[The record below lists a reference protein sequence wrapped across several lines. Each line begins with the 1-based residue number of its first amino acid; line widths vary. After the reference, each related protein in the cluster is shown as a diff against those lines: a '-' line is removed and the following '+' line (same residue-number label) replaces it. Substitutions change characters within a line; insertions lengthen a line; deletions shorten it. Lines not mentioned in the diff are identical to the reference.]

1 MTREASD
8 ELTREEPPSES
19 KPAVSQQPP
28 GGSQNDPSEAKL
40 DNQEKLPRTGQRN
53 RGRTDQGRLHAVRDS
68 VLSRGLLETLTRYG
82 ENPRKL
88 RGMEAELR
96 TVLKPE
102 GPLGK
107 LLFGRFWSCVLRLI
121 LLSRL
126 EEIGLAPRSNSSKR
140 PMAVPSLREGS
151 MPILLTAEEQ
161 EDLAPVSGTVEA
173 LEPDMFRR
181 LALIARY
188 DRAASKEM
196 YRTLGLLML
205 MRDDGEKGLASG
217 IRAAAGIKSL
227 DGEEK

>member
-1 MTREASD
+1 M
-8 ELTREEPPSES
+8 PPLSGGETKMADDKLSPESTFSSES
-19 KPAVSQQPP
+19 NSAEPKIDDNARPP
-28 GGSQNDPSEAKL
+28 NTAQKNG
-40 DNQEKLPRTGQRN
+40 
-53 RGRTDQGRLHAVRDS
+53 GRTDQGLLHAVRDS

-96 TVLKPE
+96 SALKPK

-107 LLFGRFWSCVLRLI
+107 LLFGRFWSCVLRQI

-126 EEIGLAPRSNSSKR
+126 EEIGLAPRSNASKR
-140 PMAVPSLREGS
+140 SMAIPSLREGP
-151 MPILLTAEEQ
+151 MPVLLTGEEH
-161 EDLAPVSGTVEA
+161 EDSTAVSGTIEA

-188 DRAASKEM
+188 DRCASKEM
-196 YRTLGLLML
+196 YRTLGFLML

-217 IRAAAGIKSL
+217 IRVAAGIKAL
-227 DGEEK
+227 DEEER